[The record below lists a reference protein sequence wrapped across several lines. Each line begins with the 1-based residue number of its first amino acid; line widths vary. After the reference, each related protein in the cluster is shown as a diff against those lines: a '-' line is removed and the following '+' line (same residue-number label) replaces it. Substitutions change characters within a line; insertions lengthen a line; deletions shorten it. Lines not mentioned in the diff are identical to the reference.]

1 MDIVSF
7 ITFSVNTR
15 YMLRWIVAGLMLLVP
30 ILNFLSIGYLA
41 KASNLFLIGGIG
53 LPTWE
58 EKGDIFRQGVYLL
71 YIMILYLALPSFLF
85 SCWFLLVSFGNFFAA
100 FMGGIMK
107 LLSAAAFVACS
118 FFIPFAFCA
127 YSEKMELRSAFDFE
141 AILAAIKR
149 VWVSYVFGY
158 LVSGALVY
166 LAFKFHHIPYLG
178 FLLSSVLTY
187 YILLVATYYFTM
199 LFKKTGQQRVGA
211 NEGS

>member
-71 YIMILYLALPSFLF
+71 YITILYLALPSFLF
-85 SCWFLLVSFGNFFAA
+85 SCWFLLVSFGNLFAA

-107 LLSAAAFVACS
+107 LLSAAAFVGCS

-141 AILAAIKR
+141 VIVAPIKR

-158 LVSGALVY
+158 LVSAAFVY
-166 LAFKFHHIPYLG
+166 LAFKFHRIPYIG

-187 YILLVATYYFTM
+187 YILLVTAFYFTQ
-199 LFKKTGQQRVGA
+199 LYRKAGLGVRAQ
-211 NEGS
+211 

>member
-7 ITFSVNTR
+7 IIFSVNTR
-15 YMLRWIVAGLMLLVP
+15 YMLRCIAAGLMLLVP
-30 ILNFLSIGYLA
+30 ILNFLSIGYLSR
-41 KASNLFLIGGIG
+41 ASNLFLIGGIG

-58 EKGDIFRQGVYLL
+58 EKGDVFRRGAYLL

-127 YSEKMELRSAFDFE
+127 FSDKMELRRAFDFE
-141 AILAAIKR
+141 AIVAEETIVSIGADDGIVADAAVDLIDLRPAVNDVVVR
-149 VWVSYVFGY
+149 VAV
-158 LVSGALVY
+158 
-166 LAFKFHHIPYLG
+166 
-178 FLLSSVLTY
+178 
-187 YILLVATYYFTM
+187 
-199 LFKKTGQQRVGA
+199 
-211 NEGS
+211 

>member
-15 YMLRWIVAGLMLLVP
+15 YMLRWIVAGLLLLVP

-71 YIMILYLALPSFLF
+71 YITILYLALPSFLF
-85 SCWFLLVSFGNFFAA
+85 SCWFLLVSFGNLFAA

-107 LLSAAAFVACS
+107 LLSAAAFVGCS
-118 FFIPFAFCA
+118 FFIPCAFCA

-141 AILAAIKR
+141 AIVAAIKP
-149 VWVSYVFGY
+149 VWVPYLFGY
-158 LVSGALVY
+158 LVSGVLVY
-166 LAFKFHHIPYLG
+166 IAFKLHHIPYIG

-187 YILLVATYYFTM
+187 YILLVATYYFTT
-199 LFKKTGQQRVGA
+199 LFMHRGLRTT
-211 NEGS
+211 EGGKS